1 MVSADRNY
9 LICFIKNSGK
19 LTLSSLT
26 FFRCNPIRLALAVA
40 KVDFVDARIEPGD
53 PNDASYKK
61 TWLMAKPILGDGIF
75 EFPNLPYYMDNEG
88 TKLTQSEAIL
98 KHVGRQYSL
107 LPKTMLEHRFEMLS
121 EEIKDLD
128 GTFIRLSY
136 SIGPDGVKRWIKED
150 LPLKMNVWG
159 RIIGDSFTDDG
170 HDTKISILDL
180 KLYCFLRKLKFA
192 QSELS
197 ITPSS
202 HEEWVDAY
210 MKRVEDIQEIKA
222 YVNSPQYLHRP
233 LNNPHAKFGEK

>member
-1 MVSADRNY
+1 MTQLTCYVA
-9 LICFIKNSGK
+9 LI
-19 LTLSSLT
+19 
-26 FFRCNPIRLALAVA
+26 FFRSNPIRLALVLA

-61 TWLMAKPILGDGIF
+61 TWLKTKPILGDGIF

-88 TKLTQSEAIL
+88 IKLTQSEAIL
-98 KHVGRQYSL
+98 KHVGRKYGL
-107 LPKTMLEHRFEMLS
+107 LPMTMPDFRFEMLS

-128 GTFIRLSY
+128 GTFIRLCY
-136 SIGPDGVKRWIKED
+136 SIGRDGVERWIKED

-159 RIIGDSFTDDG
+159 KIVGHAFTDDG
-170 HDTKISILDL
+170 CSAISILDL

-202 HEEWVDAY
+202 HEEWVDAF
-210 MKRVEDIQEIKA
+210 MKRVEDIPEIKA

-233 LNNPHAKFGEK
+233 LNNPHANFGEK